1 MVAPVTP
8 VVTVATVATVV
19 RTATVALVALVA
31 RSMILGFPPLE
42 VRVES
47 AVMPR
52 SVLAEQVVPV
62 AP

>member
-8 VVTVATVATVV
+8 VVTVVTVATVG
-19 RTATVALVALVA
+19 RTATVALVA

-42 VRVES
+42 ARVES